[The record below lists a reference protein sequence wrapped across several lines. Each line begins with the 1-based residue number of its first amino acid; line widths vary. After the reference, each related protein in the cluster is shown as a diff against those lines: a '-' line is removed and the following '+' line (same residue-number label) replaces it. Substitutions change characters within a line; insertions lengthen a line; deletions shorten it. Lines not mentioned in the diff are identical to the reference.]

1 MSTVTFS
8 KRTVVDVVFY
18 SQVCTG
24 VFNPDAALPIE
35 QGTADAELM
44 EPDYIVED
52 VEAAIDLIFQKEGF
66 DL

>member
-1 MSTVTFS
+1 MFFV
-8 KRTVVDVVFY
+8 
-18 SQVCTG
+18 QVCTG
-24 VFNPDAALPIE
+24 VFNPAAALPIE
-35 QGTADAELM
+35 QGSVDSELM

>member
-1 MSTVTFS
+1 M
-8 KRTVVDVVFY
+8 FY

-66 DL
+66 DLWP